1 MRVESNNMCEE
12 PTSDENPGKI
22 AMPFSLIFNAVIK
35 SRLYFS
41 RCHHFY
47 HKIFFYFQPSGLIT
61 AAAYVYEIVAFSD
74 TSSVLGKNGKS
85 RSYKK

>member
-1 MRVESNNMCEE
+1 MRVESNNTCEE
-12 PTSDENPGKI
+12 PTSGENPGKI

-41 RCHHFY
+41 RCHHLY

-61 AAAYVYEIVAFSD
+61 AAAYVYEMCCFLRHFLC
-74 TSSVLGKNGKS
+74 LGEKWKVTVV
-85 RSYKK
+85 